1 MGAAVTIAGLFSI
14 CTIIHAR
21 KKPRFLLPTTFRGA
35 AEGSTQSH
43 KLLNDTDD
51 DDDDD
56 EL

>member
-14 CTIIHAR
+14 CTIINAR

-51 DDDDD
+51 DDDD